1 VVSDAG
7 TAFRLPPIAKIQL
20 LEPDIAISAPGP
32 RERGAGAGPQN
43 AVALA
48 DPSSQPLHRHDVFGR
63 RAGNDRVARP
73 GVDWALKL

>member
-48 DPSSQPLHRHDVFGR
+48 DPSSQPIHRYDLPGH
-63 RAGNDRVARP
+63 RAGHDRMAGP
-73 GVDWALKL
+73 AWIGK